1 MIGATLEDLE
11 TDRFASASGFAA
23 GFAGALVQVTD
34 PRVLLFHF
42 ICADES
48 DTQKKVSDSS
58 QESFRNPFCRVSSF
72 TSPSANETF
81 PSEQTIKP
89 PFSSLHVPLK
99 AESGIGDGLVAVG
112 FGAGAAIGFGATRLG
127 SGLGAGVAVVFE
139 GATRLGS
146 GLGAGA
152 AVAFGAT
159 DRVATRFGSGLGARG
174 AVRFKVSG
182 LVARGFEGAT
192 RLGSG
197 LGTVADVGFGAT
209 DRGATRFGSGLD
221 TAVSFRAIGRAK
233 RK

>member
-1 MIGATLEDLE
+1 MIGGTLEDLE

-23 GFAGALVQVTD
+23 GFAGALVQ
-34 PRVLLFHF
+34 
-42 ICADES
+42 
-48 DTQKKVSDSS
+48 VSDSS

-99 AESGIGDGLVAVG
+99 ALSGIGDGLVAVG
-112 FGAGAAIGFGATRLG
+112 FGATRLG
-127 SGLGAGVAVVFE
+127 SGLRAGAAVAFE

-152 AVAFGAT
+152 AVVF
-159 DRVATRFGSGLGARG
+159 
-174 AVRFKVSG
+174 
-182 LVARGFEGAT
+182 GAT

-197 LGTVADVGFGAT
+197 
-209 DRGATRFGSGLD
+209 
-221 TAVSFRAIGRAK
+221 
-233 RK
+233 